1 MLADYFDKAG
11 AVGRHG
17 AKISGTGIIQLL
29 CNEKIAGDM
38 LLQKTHCIDPIS
50 KIHKVNHGE
59 WTQYFVE
66 GSHEGILD
74 RETYKKVLAERARR
88 VEALGWPGLYEEAP
102 PVFQP
107 DHLRGMR
114 EAFHAAG
121 MGYEKAG
128 QAGGM
133 GMQDAY
139 QERGQLQ
146 YRADPGAAAGK
157 AGGGGHGAAE
167 I

>member
-1 MLADYFDKAG
+1 MAG
-11 AVGRHG
+11 TVRGSTARFP
-17 AKISGTGIIQLL
+17 
-29 CNEKIAGDM
+29 AGS
-38 LLQKTHCIDPIS
+38 PAG
-50 KIHKVNHGE
+50 NA
-59 WTQYFVE
+59 
-66 GSHEGILD
+66 GSI
-74 RETYKKVLAERARR
+74 
-88 VEALGWPGLYEEAP
+88 
-102 PVFQP
+102 
-107 DHLRGMR
+107 
-114 EAFHAAG
+114 HAAG

-146 YRADPGAAAGK
+146 YWADPGAAAGN